1 MASVIFTG
9 IDALRMVLE
18 TETDADSPD
27 NETTYG
33 AIRKAIEV
41 LFLLLLGTGDSGTAT
56 SDPPDD
62 TTGVLTDTGAAYTID
77 EHIGRTLL
85 ITSGNARGNIY
96 TIDDNAATTLS
107 CTDDNLYSDGV
118 RSADDYV
125 ILYDTL
131 VNTDG
136 HDHDDVNSKPVVSV
150 SAGAITQ
157 AELSTSTVEI
167 SQVNGGYSQ
176 QTVTGASSYAFW
188 PQIKETGDA
197 GVTVQIG
204 GAGTQPG
211 PTYITQ
217 VYISYQTASSG
228 TGYAQFRYITASGEV
243 FWLFILRDKNTKE
256 ILCSSASP
264 DHCSFGNGGKP
275 ELIHHP
281 FLGVYEDGGKLYFDG
296 MNDGTREVEVICI
309 NPDNQEL
316 LNIKSAIGS
325 GSGNVPDRS
334 LLQIVL
340 EDYDIDDSVRPSYPD
355 VSVTVGLPD
364 GYQDLPVGSKVVPV
378 KMRILQPLTVRTA
391 MLKKKAKQ
399 IGHGE

>member
-18 TETDADSPD
+18 TETDANSPD

-33 AIRKAIEV
+33 AIRKAIET
-41 LFLLLLGTGDSGTAT
+41 LFLLLIGTGDSGSAT
-56 SDPPDD
+56 SDPPDN
-62 TTGVLTDTGAAYTID
+62 TTGVLTDTGAAYDVD
-77 EHIGRTLL
+77 EHNGRTLL

-96 TIDDNAATTLS
+96 TIDDTAATTITCS
-107 CTDDNLYSDGV
+107 GDNLYSDGI
-118 RSADDYV
+118 RSGDDYV
-125 ILYDTL
+125 VLFDVK

-136 HDHDDVNSKPVVSV
+136 HDHDDVNSKPVVGV
-150 SAGAITQ
+150 AAGAITQ
-157 AELSTSTVEI
+157 SELSTSTVEC
-167 SQVNGGYSQ
+167 SQAYGGANHYA
-176 QTVTGASSYAFW
+176 VTGAGSYAFW
-188 PQIKETGDA
+188 PQVKETGD
-197 GVTVQIG
+197 G
-204 GAGTQPG
+204 GLDVHPASNFSGS
-211 PTYITQ
+211 TYTTS
-217 VYISYQTASSG
+217 VYISYAGAGSG
-228 TGYAQFRYITASGEV
+228 SGYAQFRYVTASGEI

-275 ELIHHP
+275 ELVPHP
-281 FLGVYEDGGKLYFDG
+281 FVDVYEVDGKLYFDG

-316 LNIKSAIGS
+316 LNIKNATGS

-334 LLQIVL
+334 LLQVVL

-355 VSVTVGLPD
+355 ASVTVGLPD

-378 KMRILQPLTVRTA
+378 KKRIFQPPKVRTA
-391 MLKKKAKQ
+391 ILKKKVKQ